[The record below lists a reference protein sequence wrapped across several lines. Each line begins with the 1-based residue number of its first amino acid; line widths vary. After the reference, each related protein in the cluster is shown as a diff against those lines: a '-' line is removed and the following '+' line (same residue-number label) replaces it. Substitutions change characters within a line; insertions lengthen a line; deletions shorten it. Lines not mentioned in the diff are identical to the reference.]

1 MADLETTIKGLGR
14 FLPRSRLANIER
26 MLIRAGLERTPELFV
41 GVILL
46 FVVILSAL
54 SFLATS
60 QISVTAEYSPL
71 LALLGLLVIPVFYLY
86 LVLRIDSRRRQVD
99 AVLPDFLQLA
109 AANVRAGLPIDQA
122 MWQASRPEF
131 GIFAKE
137 ISVVAKLTF
146 SGAPFAQTLERL
158 GERFDSKNLQRT
170 IRLIKQGLASGGEMA
185 DILEET
191 ANDIRNSQLIRKEIA
206 TALLMY
212 VIFIVFASTLGA
224 PFLYAVSYK
233 MIGVLEKVWVQIPDV
248 SSNTAAAAPGG
259 AASFITPK
267 APSITSEDFLMF
279 ALIAS
284 FVTAFFASVI
294 IAVIRVGSKK
304 HFVRYF
310 PLFLVIMSI
319 TFALI
324 IFALDLFFKDIV
336 K

>member
-1 MADLETTIKGLGR
+1 MADLETTIKGVGR
-14 FLPRSRLANIER
+14 FMPRSRLTTVER
-26 MLIRAGLERTPELFV
+26 MLIHAGLERTPELFV
-41 GVILL
+41 GVIVL
-46 FVVILSAL
+46 FAVILCSL
-54 SFLATS
+54 SFLVSS
-60 QISVTAEYSPL
+60 QISVTAPYSPVL
-71 LALLGLLVIPVFYLY
+71 TLLGLLVIPVFYLY
-86 LVLRIDSRRRQVD
+86 LILRIDSRRRQVEN
-99 AVLPDFLQLA
+99 VLPDFLQLA
-109 AANVRAGLPIDQA
+109 AANVRAGMPIDQA

-146 SGAPFAQTLERL
+146 SGDPFASTLDRL
-158 GERFDSKNLQRT
+158 GERFDSKNLSRT

-248 SSNTAAAAPGG
+248 SAHAASAPGG

-267 APSITSEDFLMF
+267 KPSVTSGDFLVF
-279 ALIAS
+279 ALVAS
-284 FVTAFFASVI
+284 FMTAFFASLI
-294 IAVIRVGSKK
+294 ISVIRVGSKK

-310 PLFLVIMSI
+310 PLFVGIMAVTFSI
-319 TFALI
+319 I